1 MLEGGHY
8 RSQDEHLSQ
17 QGEHH
22 SSPGDRGQV
31 EEVVVHLLEC
41 GQVVGGVDGE
51 AVLAEEGL
59 LCGEDVDHLLS
70 AEQWDVVGL
79 RALETLTSVC

>member
-1 MLEGGHY
+1 M
-8 RSQDEHLSQ
+8 
-17 QGEHH
+17 
-22 SSPGDRGQV
+22 
-31 EEVVVHLLEC
+31 HLLEC

-70 AEQWDVVGL
+70 AE
-79 RALETLTSVC
+79 